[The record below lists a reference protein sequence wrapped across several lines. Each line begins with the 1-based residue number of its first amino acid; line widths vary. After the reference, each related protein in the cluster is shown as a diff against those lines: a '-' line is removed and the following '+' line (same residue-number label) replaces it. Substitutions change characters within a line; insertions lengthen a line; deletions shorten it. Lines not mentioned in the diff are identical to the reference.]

1 MHHQG
6 SFGISCGEHQ
16 MRLEC
21 GESSLFRIQEKY
33 KEHLTKVQSPVKSSY
48 GTVEMTPCAKKKKK
62 KCLLN
67 KQKELSSDPQHP
79 GKKPGTPLSAWN
91 SSTGRQR

>member
-62 KCLLN
+62 MLAE
-67 KQKELSSDPQHP
+67 QAE
-79 GKKPGTPLSAWN
+79 GAEFR
-91 SSTGRQR
+91 SSTPR